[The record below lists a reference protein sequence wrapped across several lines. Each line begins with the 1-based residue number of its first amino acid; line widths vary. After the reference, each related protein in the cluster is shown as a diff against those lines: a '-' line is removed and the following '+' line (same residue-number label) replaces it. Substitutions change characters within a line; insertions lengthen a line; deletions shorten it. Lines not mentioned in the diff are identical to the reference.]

1 MVVGRCVDDNELDAM
16 WAVMGADV
24 FHLLTRIGGRS
35 VDSYEQWLAEI
46 VSRLLIDER
55 PVKQRSG

>member
-1 MVVGRCVDDNELDAM
+1 MRFGA
-16 WAVMGADV
+16 AMGADV
-24 FHLLTRIGGRS
+24 FHLLTRIGERS
-35 VDSYEQWLAEI
+35 LDSYKQWLAEM